1 MRVVVSYAAAA
12 GDCSGN
18 TYGEVE
24 DYAVKFI
31 DLQPCST
38 TTPVPTVSNMT
49 SSTAYVSWIFT
60 ANATYRIRWRQGTT
74 GVWQLQPLGYVELVA
89 GQSYYSI
96 TGLLEQTAYQV
107 QIHAKC
113 GTSWGAYK
121 IYSAS
126 GRLVSSG
133 LIVNNAIDVSSL
145 INGLY
150 IIDIEDVKGSVKKK
164 FIKE

>member
-1 MRVVVSYAAAA
+1 MRVVVSNAAAA
-12 GDCSGN
+12 GACSGN

-49 SSTAYVSWIFT
+49 SSTAYVSWIST
-60 ANATYRIRWRQGTT
+60 ATYRIRWRQRTT
-74 GVWQLQPLGYVELVA
+74 GVWQLQPLGYVELAA

-96 TGLLEQTAYQV
+96 TGLLEQTTYQV

-133 LIVNNAIDVSSL
+133 LIVNNAIDVRSL